1 MSENVWCVDEPT
13 GIVIELL
20 GADPALVTMKAAVEA
35 VPCQPVPVTVFELT
49 NVVESWI
56 PELSIIAPDLNPVP

>member
-1 MSENVWCVDEPT
+1 MSDYVWGVDEPT

-20 GADPALVTMKAAVEA
+20 GADPGLVTMKVAVEA

-49 NVVESWI
+49 NAVESWM
-56 PELSIIAPDLNPVP
+56 PELLIIAPDLNPVP